1 MSGESKSQSIRR
13 RKRDANADLINS
25 AIEMLGNITP
35 TPKFQDSIDDCDPE
49 LMSSEACKKLQK
61 YLWQYRIKLRK
72 NLKRQFR
79 EVFKNQTLNKQLVRE
94 RIKMVTQL
102 SDDDIDALIKKAQK
116 KNKKVKKSNKGL
128 IRRIMGKIP
137 EAGRAV
143 GRSVDTALADLTGS
157 SDRVLTVDK
166 LDQILGDDYETV
178 EPMMVHLRL
187 MEELTRAATMPVKA
201 VLSMVNISSP
211 GFDTS
216 IADIIRAWFVS
227 TVNAAWQLFKFDVAA
242 GWNAGKTI
250 FSIPKIVFGGF
261 NDVADAFGATVK
273 NLMYFSAVMILI
285 VAQFEAFKV
294 FIVAMDYVFGSDYG
308 SLAATLCDQYVQF
321 LQDTFYDS
329 LMMIP
334 NMFCYIIFGF
344 DSFEKSP
351 EGIVAGLKS
360 SQRIWYIVRGVID
373 VCWNLIARVIQGLMS
388 KRTIKFMYDGTTGG
402 IGTIWNIIKMLSSQ
416 ASEWAAAAA
425 EAAAAAAEAARQAAE
440 ELANAA
446 IAKLTPVFLE
456 LSDAVKNGLGNLV
469 GKMYA
474 ALPWSGTATAGAIG
488 TGLRPYTALTVCGLL
503 GITKAQFDNLEN
515 KELVNYVNKTP
526 LNDFGLVHAVYHTHR
541 ELCKRPRLAL
551 QDKPK
556 LRF

>member
-1 MSGESKSQSIRR
+1 MSGEAKSQIRR
-13 RKRDANADLINS
+13 RRKDTNDDLINA
-25 AIEMLGNITP
+25 AIEMLGNIRP
-35 TPKFQDSIDDCDPE
+35 TPKFQRSINECDPE
-49 LMSSEACKKLQK
+49 LMSSEACQALEK

-72 NLKRQFR
+72 GLKRQFR
-79 EVFKNQTLNKQLVRE
+79 EVFKNQTLNKRLVRQ
-94 RIKMVTQL
+94 RIKMVTDL
-102 SDDDIDALIKKAQK
+102 TDEDIDKLIKKAQK

-128 IRRIMGKIP
+128 IRRIMGAIP

-166 LDQILGDDYETV
+166 LDQILGDDYETL
-178 EPMMVHLRL
+178 EPMVVHLRL

-227 TVNAAWQLFKFDVAA
+227 TVNAAWQLFKFDVGA

-250 FSIPKIVFGGF
+250 FSLPKIVFGGF

-285 VAQFEAFKV
+285 VAQFEAFKMV
-294 FIVAMDYVFGSDYG
+294 ILSMDYVFGSDYA

-360 SQRIWYIVRGVID
+360 SQRIWYIVRGFID
-373 VCWNLIARVIQGLMS
+373 VCWDLVAKVLKGLMS
-388 KRTIKFMYDGTTGG
+388 KRTIRFMYDGTTGG
-402 IGTIWNIIKMLSSQ
+402 LGKLWNIIQFLSSQ
-416 ASEWAAAAA
+416 ASEYAALAA
-425 EAAAAAAEAARQAAE
+425 EAAAAAAEAARKAAKV
-440 ELANAA
+440 LADAA

-456 LSDAVKNGLGNLV
+456 LSDAVRTGLGTLV
-469 GKMYA
+469 GKMRA
-474 ALPWSGTATAGAIG
+474 ALPWSGQLALG
-488 TGLRPYTALTVCGLL
+488 TGYDLRPYTALTVCGLL
-503 GITKAQFDNLEN
+503 NITETEFNNLEN

-526 LNDFGLVHAVYHTHR
+526 LSDFGLVHAVYHTHR

-551 QDKPK
+551 QGTPK

>member
-1 MSGESKSQSIRR
+1 MAESKMESHRR
-13 RKRDANADLINS
+13 RKKKSDKELVNAAIQMLANVKPNRKFTKSISMCDTKFMEEDACL
-25 AIEMLGNITP
+25 
-35 TPKFQDSIDDCDPE
+35 
-49 LMSSEACKKLQK
+49 KLNK
-61 YLWQYRIKLRK
+61 YLWKYRLKLRK

-79 EVFKNQTLNKQLVRE
+79 EVFKNKTLNKQLVRE
-94 RIKMVTQL
+94 RIKMVTRL

-128 IRRIMGKIP
+128 IRRIMGAIP

-143 GRSVDTALADLTGS
+143 GRSVDTALSDLTGS
-157 SDRVLTVDK
+157 SARVLTVDK

-227 TVNAAWQLFKFDVAA
+227 TVNAAWQLFKFDVGA

-294 FIVAMDYVFGSDYG
+294 FIVAMDYVFGSDYA
-308 SLAATLCDQYVQF
+308 SLAASLCDQYVQF

-351 EGIVAGLKS
+351 EGIVAGLQS

-373 VCWNLIARVIQGLMS
+373 VCWNLIARVLKGLMS
-388 KRTIKFMYDGTTGG
+388 KRTIKFMYDGATGS
-402 IGTIWNIIKMLSSQ
+402 IGKLWSIIQFLSSQ
-416 ASEWAAAAA
+416 ASEFAAAAA
-425 EAAAAAAEAARQAAE
+425 AQAAAAAEAARQAAE
-440 ELANAA
+440 ALANAA

-456 LSDAVKNGLGNLV
+456 LSDSVRNGLGNLV
-469 GKMYA
+469 GKLQA

-488 TGLRPYTALTVCGLL
+488 TGLRPYTAFTVCGLL

-515 KELVNYVNKTP
+515 KEFVNYVNKTS

-551 QDKPK
+551 KNTHK
-556 LRF
+556 KRF